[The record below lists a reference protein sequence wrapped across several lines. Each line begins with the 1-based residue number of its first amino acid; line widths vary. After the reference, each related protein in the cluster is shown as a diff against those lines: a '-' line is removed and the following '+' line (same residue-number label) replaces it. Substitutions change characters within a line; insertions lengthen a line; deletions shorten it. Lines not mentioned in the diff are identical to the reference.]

1 MEFTFDYLIIIIGIL
16 IGVFFTLIG
25 IEFTE
30 YLRNKREKKR
40 LITAL
45 YNEVKANV
53 KMAEINK
60 NFSKK
65 ERAIFFP
72 FYTIAY
78 NQYKLGIMINEKYLP
93 FDLIVDA
100 YAYAEFFNNE
110 IKSSDYFNNRKADK
124 ETKLIA
130 EIEEK
135 MLEISSRLSNK
146 IKVEKL

>member
-1 MEFTFDYLIIIIGIL
+1 MEFTIDQLFFIIGIL

-45 YNEVKANV
+45 YNEVKANI
-53 KMAEINK
+53 KMAGINK
-60 NFSKK
+60 IFSNG
-65 ERAIFFP
+65 EEAVFFP

-78 NQYKLGIMINEKYLP
+78 DQYKLGIMIDEKYLS

-124 ETKLIA
+124 ETKLIT
-130 EIEEK
+130 EIEKK